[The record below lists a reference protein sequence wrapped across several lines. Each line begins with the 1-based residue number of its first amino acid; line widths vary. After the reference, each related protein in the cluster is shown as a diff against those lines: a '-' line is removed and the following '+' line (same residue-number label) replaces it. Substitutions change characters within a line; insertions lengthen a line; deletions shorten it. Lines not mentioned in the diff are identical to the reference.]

1 MVRLKAMVFA
11 VGIVFLLLANAEEP
25 ASSSPEQAALEAK
38 MCSETK
44 CQRNLRVTLR
54 QKDGKSYDQTFKVFP
69 GIVQGIGL
77 TIVAGQT
84 IYVEAE
90 VSGHR
95 LINFTAVD
103 TIKKPE
109 KTITA
114 KLEQMD
120 HGGMMLQVTNPFQ
133 KSLKFNMGVMPLNSN
148 GLHKTSSCPIIP
160 GGSAY
165 EMWPY
170 PIFQLV
176 LSNAHLLGPKDEIAC
191 EK

>member
-11 VGIVFLLLANAEEP
+11 VGIVFLLLNAEEP

-38 MCSETK
+38 MCTKTK

-90 VSGHR
+90 VSGRR

-148 GLHKTSSCPIIP
+148 ALHKTSSCPIIP

-176 LSNAHLLGPKDEIAC
+176 LSNAHLLEPQDEIAC
-191 EK
+191 EN